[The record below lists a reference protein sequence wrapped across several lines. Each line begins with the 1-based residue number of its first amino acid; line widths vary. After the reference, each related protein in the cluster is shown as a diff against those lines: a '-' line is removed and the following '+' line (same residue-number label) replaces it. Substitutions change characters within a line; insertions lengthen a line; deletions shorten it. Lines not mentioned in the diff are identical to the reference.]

1 MQWLF
6 CIPAL
11 MAIAFGAAEFA
22 HAQGPQDD
30 YRRALIRTLRLAK
43 AERVALKRF
52 SASERDPQLA
62 SCIDRLATDERLEAD
77 LLPLIGRSVP
87 TADSARPI
95 LAFLASSPGRKFGA
109 AVERREPELKPEL
122 RRPIILP
129 GGVPM
134 SWDELTAD
142 EAREINAFFQ
152 SDHGAALLGILRETT
167 GFGRLT
173 RSLSQRK
180 AFAAE
185 CGIGVK

>member
-1 MQWLF
+1 MRWLV
-6 CIPAL
+6 CVPAFV
-11 MAIAFGAAEFA
+11 AIGLGVAEFA

-30 YRRALIRTLRLAK
+30 YSRALIRTLRLTK

-52 SASERDPQLA
+52 AAGEPRLA
-62 SCIDRLATDERLEAD
+62 PCIDRLATDERLEAE
-77 LLPLIGRSVP
+77 LLPVIARSVP
-87 TADSARPI
+87 TPERARPI
-95 LAFLASSPGRKFGA
+95 LAFLASPSGRKFSE
-109 AVERREPELKPEL
+109 AVERREPEFKPAL

-142 EAREINAFFQ
+142 DAREINTFFQ